1 MMKTS
6 VKTPYEKI
14 TKAAQ
19 YRCWTPIGDKHLN
32 ESWNWFAT
40 KESSIQGAVLVQ
52 WKPSSPLVFS
62 DLTDRPWV
70 SEGSNR
76 QPPGILNF

>member
-1 MMKTS
+1 MKTS

-19 YRCWTPIGDKHLN
+19 YRCWTPIGDKHLIMN

-52 WKPSSPLVFS
+52 
-62 DLTDRPWV
+62 
-70 SEGSNR
+70 
-76 QPPGILNF
+76 

>member
-1 MMKTS
+1 MKTS
-6 VKTPYEKI
+6 VKTLHKKI

-40 KESSIQGAVLVQ
+40 KETSIQGAVLVQ
-52 WKPSSPLVFS
+52 
-62 DLTDRPWV
+62 
-70 SEGSNR
+70 
-76 QPPGILNF
+76 

>member
-1 MMKTS
+1 MKTS
-6 VKTPYEKI
+6 VKTLYEKI

-32 ESWNWFAT
+32 ESWNWFAA
-40 KESSIQGAVLVQ
+40 KSSIQGALLVQ
-52 WKPSSPLVFS
+52 LKFSSPLVFS
-62 DLTDRPWV
+62 DLTDLPWV
-70 SEGSNR
+70 SEDSNR